1 MFVTSYTLILDIL
14 DTINPN
20 QYSQTRNYTNGSV
33 TRLSPYLTH
42 GVISLSYVRDFLL
55 TKYPKEQCQ
64 KILQELAWKEYFQ
77 RVWETL
83 GDGIF
88 VDVRNPQTPITY
100 ISGVPDT
107 FITKNSGSISIDS
120 HLTDLENVGYV
131 HNHGRMWIAMYA
143 TNILKYHWRDPAFYM
158 YYYLLDGD
166 LASNT
171 LSWQW
176 ICGTF
181 SAKKY
186 ISNQQTI
193 NMFDEKNMQHNNF
206 LDVPYEQIEN
216 SIIDSV
222 STVPFEHAINCTIF
236 LGMNTFNRSLFD
248 TSVKTFIY
256 HMWNL
261 DPLWHQSEKGNR
273 VLVVEPSFLHTFP
286 MSEKRLD
293 FIFQLS
299 KNIPNIQIYVGEF
312 SDFLKEITR
321 EEDCVTRYYPAIT
334 HWNITQEPRDYL
346 FPNKIW
352 KSGGFMSWYNK

>member
-1 MFVTSYTLILDIL
+1 MFVTAYTLILDIL
-14 DTINPN
+14 DTIRPI
-20 QYSQTRNYTNGSV
+20 QYLQTRNHINGSV

-55 TKYPKEQCQ
+55 TKYPEAQCQ

-88 VDVRNPQTPITY
+88 SDIRNLQVPVIHTSDI
-100 ISGVPDT
+100 PDT
-107 FITKNSGSISIDS
+107 FINKNTGSISIDS
-120 HLTDLENVGYV
+120 HLSDLENTGYI

-143 TNILKYHWRDPAFYM
+143 TNILKYHWRDPALYM

-166 LASNT
+166 LASNM

-193 NMFDEKNMQHNNF
+193 NMFDPKNTQHNNF
-206 LDVPYEQIEN
+206 LDVTYEEVEQITIN
-216 SIIDSV
+216 SIH
-222 STVPFEHAINCTIF
+222 TVPLEHSITCVIPLDMKTFE
-236 LGMNTFNRSLFD
+236 LSLFD
-248 TSVKTFIY
+248 ASKKTFIY

-261 DPLWHQSEKGNR
+261 DPLWHQVEEGNR
-273 VLVVEPSFLHTFP
+273 ILVIEPSFLQRFP
-286 MSEKRLD
+286 MSQKRLD
-293 FIFQLS
+293 FIFELS
-299 KNIPNIQIYVGEF
+299 KNIPNMQIYIGEF
-312 SDFLKEITR
+312 SDCLKDISNSVE
-321 EEDCVTRYYPAIT
+321 CVTRYYPAIA
-334 HWNITQEPRDYL
+334 HWNIHQEPRDYL